1 MNLESLKS
9 IRNEFVKSD
18 FYRNAQTKMSL
29 SGLSSAEIENYLFN
43 GKKINFSRISE
54 EILISWQKEDSPKTI
69 YRDKSMSIL
78 YGIGADDG
86 VEYISIRSNWFGR
99 VKNSQFNLNSFVR
112 NEAFWCGYCAV
123 SDILP
128 MDELSLKKIMGSI
141 VEQKNTN
148 KANLSSAFT
157 CFADYVTY
165 CQKKFGKSPT
175 YEVISSG
182 GYAHAPVIKIS
193 ITSPQ
198 GVFTAEGSS
207 KKVAANEWAKNFK
220 V

>member
-54 EILISWQKEDSPKTI
+54 EILISWQKEEFPKTI

-78 YGIGADDG
+78 YGIGVDG

-128 MDELSLKKIMGSI
+128 MDELSLNKIMGSI

-165 CQKKFGKSPT
+165 CQKKFGESPT
-175 YEVISSG
+175 YEVISLG
-182 GYAHAPVIKIS
+182 GYDHAPTVTIRIS
-193 ITSPQ
+193 SRE
-198 GVFTAEGSS
+198 GFFTAKGSS